1 MSLFNELFIVVYME
15 WCCRICL
22 PAAAFL
28 SPHHLKHVH
37 SFLAT
42 AKANHEIL
50 GFHVKKTCLAS
61 LLPTIN
67 WEEFIFTSHPNCRS
81 YSTREPI
88 RSNFVFHL
96 SHLEASKLQEDQS
109 MCQNV
114 KQHNHLTVKRFVD
127 SSLLFL
133 TRHQTWPN
141 WCGRRRLLLLPCP
154 VYYYQVGCLVW

>member
-1 MSLFNELFIVVYME
+1 M
-15 WCCRICL
+15 
-22 PAAAFL
+22 
-28 SPHHLKHVH
+28 
-37 SFLAT
+37 
-42 AKANHEIL
+42 
-50 GFHVKKTCLAS
+50 
-61 LLPTIN
+61 LPTIN

-141 WCGRRRLLLLPCP
+141 WCGRRRLLLLRVLCTTIKLVVLCDRKGGYDG
-154 VYYYQVGCLVW
+154 VYVMPHKYSLAEPAFNCVLSWSGSNHSTMLPGSPIICVVSSHIPQTR

>member
-1 MSLFNELFIVVYME
+1 MLQDMFASSSLLVPSSSQTRPF
-15 WCCRICL
+15 
-22 PAAAFL
+22 FL
-28 SPHHLKHVH
+28 GYSKSQPWDPRVPC
-37 SFLAT
+37 
-42 AKANHEIL
+42 
-50 GFHVKKTCLAS
+50 KKTCLAS

>member
-1 MSLFNELFIVVYME
+1 MLQDMFASSSLLVPSSSQTRPF
-15 WCCRICL
+15 
-22 PAAAFL
+22 FL
-28 SPHHLKHVH
+28 GYSKSQPWDPRVPCK
-37 SFLAT
+37 
-42 AKANHEIL
+42 
-50 GFHVKKTCLAS
+50 KKTCLAS

-141 WCGRRRLLLLPCP
+141 WCGRRRLLLLLCP